1 MDMNTN
7 NFKVVVC
14 GDSWMTADVRYPG
27 AHFSEIL
34 KNQYGYD
41 VVNLARGGISNVGIC
56 FQIEQALKLVPKV
69 ILFNITDPERMAF
82 AIDKFDPELGLKNFR
97 YTDLVS
103 GSCGSSFVG
112 DQTSP
117 VIDDVLVSL
126 NEDNCW
132 TVYPKRSKYNLTNEQ
147 KQAIKFYTTYLFD
160 ADLNQILQSWM
171 LKYWGFEA
179 HRQKVKMIYLF
190 GELDDFVVN
199 HPQYNQGDK
208 VFHTGLEFQK
218 EFAEKTHLIL
228 QNTQE

>member
-1 MDMNTN
+1 MAMNTHD
-7 NFKVVVC
+7 FKVVVC
-14 GDSWMTADVRYPG
+14 GDSWMTTDIRYPG

-34 KNQYGYD
+34 KNQYGYN
-41 VVNLARGGISNVGIC
+41 VINLARGGISNVGIC
-56 FQIEQALKLVPKV
+56 FQIEQALKLMPKV
-69 ILFNITDPERMAF
+69 ILFNTTDPERMAF
-82 AIDKFDPELGLKNFR
+82 AIDKFDPEMGLKNFR

-117 VIDDVLVSL
+117 VVDDVLVSL
-126 NEDNCW
+126 NKDNCW
-132 TVYPKRSKYNLTNEQ
+132 TVYPKENKYNLTNEQ

-160 ADLNQILQSWM
+160 ADFNQVLQSWM

-179 HRQKVKMIYLF
+179 HRQKVKMICLF
-190 GELDDFVVN
+190 GELDDFADS
-199 HPQYNQGDK
+199 HPQGDA

-218 EFAEKTHLIL
+218 KFAEKTHLIL